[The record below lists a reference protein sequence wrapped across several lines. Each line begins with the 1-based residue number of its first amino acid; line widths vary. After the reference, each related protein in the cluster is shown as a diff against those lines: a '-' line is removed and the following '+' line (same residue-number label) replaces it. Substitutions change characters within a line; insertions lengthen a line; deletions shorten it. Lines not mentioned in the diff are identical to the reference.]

1 MIARNNNLDEKI
13 NSSDEKALSTK
24 LSKKKKRCNE

>member
-24 LSKKKKRCNE
+24 LSKKKQTLQ